1 MGMASAGAG
10 GGRLATWLSRVDP
23 AFAGQPEVVFAL
35 SPQVEAEVHDVPA
48 RFDAALRALAQRA
61 DAPVALALRM
71 PFCASH
77 CLCCERPIR
86 AAQPS
91 AVIEAYVDDLCE
103 ELQRLAAATGPRDV
117 LQLTLGNGSANE
129 LDESQLARLV
139 TVLQRSWHLTAD
151 ADMAAEC
158 DPRRM
163 TDTQL
168 ALLRGLG
175 FRRLTFGVLDLD
187 AKVQSA
193 IGRCQTGAL
202 VDDVC
207 ERARAAGIRSVNLDL
222 MAGLPRQTEAGWQ
235 RTLRRVVAMAPDRVT
250 IARYRHRPWLAPVQ
264 ALIDPDEVPDEAAA
278 QALVA
283 HAGEALREAGYRWI
297 GADHFVLEGDELSL
311 ALDEG
316 RLRRN
321 LAGYS
326 ARDVGPVIG
335 AGIGAV
341 SDVEGHLYW
350 NEPLPERWS
359 QRLHA
364 GALPVACTRPSTAAE
379 RRRRRAVEHL
389 LCSLEL
395 RADHVRGGLE
405 AAYAQ
410 LASREREGW
419 VRALDDRIVVTD
431 QGRGRL
437 HDLCAAFGAAP

>member
-1 MGMASAGAG
+1 MNTAGVGFERG
-10 GGRLATWLSRVDP
+10 GVAAWLARADP
-23 AFAGQPEVVFAL
+23 VFAGQPDVLRAL
-35 SPQVEAEVHDVPA
+35 SPQVAAEVHDVPA
-48 RFDAALRALAQRA
+48 RYEAALRALSRRD
-61 DAPVALALRM
+61 DAALAIALRM

-77 CLCCERPIR
+77 CLCCERSIR
-86 AAQPS
+86 AAQPA
-91 AVIEAYVDDLCE
+91 AVIDAYVDDLCA

-117 LQLTLGNGSANE
+117 LQLTVGNGCANE
-129 LDESQLARLV
+129 LDDSQLARLV
-139 TVLQRSWHLTAD
+139 TTLQRHWRLTAD

-158 DPRRM
+158 DPRRVS
-163 TDTQL
+163 DSQL
-168 ALLRGLG
+168 ALLRGFG

-187 AKVQSA
+187 TQVQSA

-250 IARYRHRPWLAPVQ
+250 IARYRHRPWMAPVQ
-264 ALIDPDEVPDEAAA
+264 SLIDPEEVPDEART
-278 QALVA
+278 QALVV
-283 HAGEALREAGYRWI
+283 HAGQALRAAGYRWI
-297 GADHFVLEGDELSL
+297 GADHFVLDGDELAL
-311 ALDEG
+311 AFDEG

-326 ARDVGPVIG
+326 GRDVGPVIG
-335 AGIGAV
+335 VGIGAV
-341 SDVEGHLYW
+341 SDVDGHLYW
-350 NEPLPERWS
+350 NEPLPETWAA
-359 QRLHA
+359 RLRE
-364 GALPVACTRPSTAAE
+364 GLLPVACTRPSTPAE

-395 RADHVRGGLE
+395 RAEHARGGLE

-410 LASREREGW
+410 LADREREGW

-431 QGRGRL
+431 QGRGCL
-437 HDLCAAFGAAP
+437 HDLCAAFGAVA